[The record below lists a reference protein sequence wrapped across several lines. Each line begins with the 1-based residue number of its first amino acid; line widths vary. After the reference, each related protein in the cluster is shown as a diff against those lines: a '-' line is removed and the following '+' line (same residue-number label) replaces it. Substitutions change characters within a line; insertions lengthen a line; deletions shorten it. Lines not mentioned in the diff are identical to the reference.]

1 MFFLGGDLGCFV
13 LRILRSLS
21 RSSKPTLQE
30 HYYHCHVQQK
40 IKTCGFLI
48 LGFGFDDAV
57 LYNKVGA
64 SVIRSQ

>member
-30 HYYHCHVQQK
+30 HYCDCHVQQK
-40 IKTCGFLI
+40 IKTSDFLI

-57 LYNKVGA
+57 LYDKAGA
-64 SVIRSQ
+64 SVIRRQ